1 MAKDDLAKEKD
12 LQIGQN
18 LKEII
23 NFLRI
28 LWYTK

>member
-1 MAKDDLAKEKD
+1 MAKDDLAKGEG
-12 LQIGQN
+12 QIGQN

-28 LWYTK
+28 TWYTK